1 MEKTIELNKNGVGRL
16 VDHEPFLIPDEL
28 TLNFIAKDYDLSNAF
43 VYLKNGNK
51 NGKFKLASPFKI
63 DGEYLTAGYLNI
75 RVDLYLGENLAKRW
89 DILPIKILEVPSGF
103 EVKDYL
109 GELEKKIE
117 DLTGRVS
124 RLEKQNEII
133 L

>member
-16 VDHEPFLIPDEL
+16 VDHEPFLMPDEL

-51 NGKFKLASPFKI
+51 NGKFKLVSPFKI
-63 DGEYLTAGYLNI
+63 DGEYLTAGHLNI

-89 DILPIKILEVPSGF
+89 DMLPIKILEVPSGF